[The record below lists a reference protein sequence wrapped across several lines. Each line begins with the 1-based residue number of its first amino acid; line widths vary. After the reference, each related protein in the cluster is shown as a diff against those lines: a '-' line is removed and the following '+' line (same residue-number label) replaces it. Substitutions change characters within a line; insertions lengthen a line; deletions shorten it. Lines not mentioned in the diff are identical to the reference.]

1 MSDPSTRKTKKAPAP
16 QWRGMLADHHQI
28 VRWAVIAILAAACIS
43 ISFTSLGYATVTSPN
58 AMDVHLVMLLP
69 LVALGAL
76 LFGLKGGF
84 LTGLFSGLVMFAHA
98 KIMPLDAFELSFIT
112 PITSV
117 VMMTVSGIL
126 LGVLLKLALRRN
138 PPLVKRIIRIAL
150 ICLLVALVHTIL
162 CMVSLVVQF
171 AIETFPAAA
180 AGTNTA
186 DAENFTTTVIYRAL
200 VRMGDP
206 IMQAVFEA
214 EMMAGAC
221 ILVDIVSRRTV
232 GFEKGLGL
240 RHLFGLGL
248 AAVFAI
254 VYMLTAA
261 LSFMGITAQKY
272 QQANNDMSSE
282 VSFIIDQIEISEKR
296 KAITDALLEGHGLTF
311 DDMTLDEWEG
321 YLYIISPNSTLS
333 GYDEAVDGII
343 ILSDEEGAIHYSDSP
358 RAAEVGQL
366 DQLLDRQALDAIER
380 SKETNTLQR
389 IVFDDTG
396 YASIG
401 ISLNSTGSQAR
412 SYIAYLLSGEY
423 NGFTVTII
431 RDTRLVFVD
440 RWSMML
446 STAVSSFVMLGA
458 VFALTFQLLDR
469 IVVRR
474 LVETNAVL
482 GRVQDGDLDAQVE
495 ITDSKELSELAG
507 GINATVSALKGWIAE
522 AESRLDSELALAK
535 SIQESAL
542 PSSFPA
548 YPDITAFDIYAR
560 MDAAR
565 EVGGDFYD
573 FFLIGEEEV
582 EESGSPKLGFIVADV
597 SGKGIPAAL
606 FMMEAK
612 SQVKS
617 HLSNVRDLGEAIA
630 RANRQVCEG
639 NDAGMFVTAWIGVL
653 DYETG
658 HIEFVNAGHNPPLI
672 RHDGAWAWERR
683 RSGVPLGLFDGMTY
697 RAHSLDL
704 EPGDELLL
712 YTDGVTEAM
721 DAKGGLFGEA
731 QLEELVNGT
740 ADPDPEEL
748 VDAVTGS
755 VARHAD
761 GAEQSDDITVLAL
774 KLGN

>member
-1 MSDPSTRKTKKAPAP
+1 MADPIARKTKKTPAP

-28 VRWAVIAILAAACIS
+28 VRWAAIAILAAACIS

-76 LFGLKGGF
+76 LFGVKGGF

-112 PITSV
+112 PITSIA
-117 VMMTVSGIL
+117 MMTVSGIL
-126 LGVLLKLALRRN
+126 LGFLLKCAMRRN
-138 PPLVKRIIRIAL
+138 PPLVKRIVRIAL

-162 CMVSLVVQF
+162 CMVSLVIQF
-171 AIETFPAAA
+171 AMEAFPTTAAA
-180 AGTNTA
+180 DAA
-186 DAENFTTTVIYRAL
+186 DVDVFTTTVIYRAL

-206 IMQAVFEA
+206 INQAVFEA
-214 EMMAGAC
+214 GMMAVVC
-221 ILVDIVSRRTV
+221 ILADIVARRTV
-232 GFEKGLGL
+232 GFEKDLGL

-261 LSFMGITAQKY
+261 LSFVGITAQKY
-272 QQANNDMSSE
+272 QQANSDMSSE
-282 VSFIIDQIEISEKR
+282 VSFIIDQIKISEER
-296 KAITDALLEGHGLTF
+296 GNVTDALLEGHGLTF

-343 ILSDEEGAIHYSDSP
+343 ILSDAEGAIYYSDSP

-366 DQLLDRQALDAIER
+366 DQLLDRQALNAIER
-380 SKETNTLQR
+380 SKDTNTLQR

-401 ISLNSTGSQAR
+401 ISSNSTGSQAR

-423 NGFTVTII
+423 DGFTVTII

-446 STAVSSFVMLGA
+446 STSISSFVMLGA

-495 ITDSKELSELAG
+495 ITDSRELSELAN
-507 GINATVSALKGWIAE
+507 GINSTVSALKGWIAE

-542 PSSFPA
+542 PSTFPA
-548 YPDITAFDIYAR
+548 YPDINAFDIYAR

-573 FFLIGEEEV
+573 FFLIGEEDV

-612 SQVKS
+612 SQIKS

-630 RANRQVCEG
+630 RVNRQVCEG

-658 HIEFVNAGHNPPLI
+658 HIEFVNAGHNPPLVS
-672 RHDGAWAWERR
+672 HGGTWAWERR

-721 DAKGGLFGEA
+721 DAKGGLFGESR
-731 QLEELVNGT
+731 LEGLVNGT
-740 ADPDPEEL
+740 VDPSPEEL

>member
-1 MSDPSTRKTKKAPAP
+1 MAVSKARKTKKAPAP
-16 QWRGMLADHHQI
+16 QWRGMLAEHHQI
-28 VRWAVIAILAAACIS
+28 ARWAIIAILAVACVS
-43 ISFTSLGYATVTSPN
+43 VSFTSLGYWTVTSPK
-58 AMDVHLVMLLP
+58 AMDVHLVMHLP

-84 LTGLFSGLVMFAHA
+84 LTGLFSGLVMLAHA

-112 PITSV
+112 PLTSV
-117 VMMTVSGIL
+117 VMMTIMGVL
-126 LGVLLKLALRRN
+126 LGFLLKLARRRN
-138 PPLVKRIIRIAL
+138 PSQAKRIIRIAL
-150 ICLLVALVHTIL
+150 ICLFVALVHTAL
-162 CMVSLVVQF
+162 FMVSLVIQF
-171 AIETFPAAA
+171 AVETLPVAATIENAADLNII
-180 AGTNTA
+180 TT
-186 DAENFTTTVIYRAL
+186 DAMYRAL
-200 VRMGDP
+200 LRLGDP
-206 IMQAVFEA
+206 TMQALFDA
-214 EMMAGAC
+214 EMMAVAC
-221 ILVDIVSRRTV
+221 ILADIAARRTV
-232 GFEKGLGL
+232 DFEKGLDL
-240 RHLFGLGL
+240 HHLFGLGL
-248 AAVFAI
+248 AAVFAV

-261 LSFMGITAQKY
+261 LSFLGITVQKY
-272 QQANNDMSSE
+272 QQANDDMSSE
-282 VSFIIDQIEISEKR
+282 VSFIIDQIEIAMER
-296 KAITDALLEGHGLTF
+296 GALTDGLLEAHGVTF
-311 DDMTLDEWEG
+311 DDLTLDEWED
-321 YLYIISPNSTLS
+321 YLFIISPNSSLN
-333 GYDEAVDGII
+333 GYSEDVDGII
-343 ILSDEEGAIHYSDSP
+343 VLSDEEGVIHYSDSP
-358 RAAEVGQL
+358 RAANAGE
-366 DQLLDRQALDAIER
+366 LDRLFDRRALDAIER
-380 SKETNTLQR
+380 SKETNSLQR
-389 IVFDDTG
+389 IAFDDTD

-401 ISLNSTGSQAR
+401 TTPIPTGSQAR

-446 STAVSSFVMLGA
+446 STSVSSFVMLCA

-482 GRVQDGDLDAQVE
+482 GRVQEGDLDAQVE
-495 ITDSKELSELAG
+495 ITDSKELSELAS
-507 GINATVSALKGWIAE
+507 GINSTVSALKGWIAE

-542 PSSFPA
+542 PSTFPA
-548 YPDITAFDIYAR
+548 YPDINAFDIYAR

-573 FFLIGEEEV
+573 FFLIGEEDV

-612 SQVKS
+612 SQIKS

-630 RANRQVCEG
+630 RVNRQVCEG

-658 HIEFVNAGHNPPLI
+658 HIEFVNAGHNPPLV
-672 RHDGAWAWERR
+672 RHGGAWTWERR

-721 DAKGGLFGEA
+721 NAEGGLFGES
-731 QLEELVNGT
+731 QLEGLVNGT
-740 ADPDPEEL
+740 VDPSPEEL